1 MRCVICGKEV
11 GLGHKVVVKGGEN
24 VCFDCCKAAGKNPMT
39 WTKNLSTT
47 SDELRAMIDQNK
59 NASADASNQASVSNG
74 SAPQNNMAGKKT
86 GALSTVG
93 AVIRWIIGALL
104 ILGGVVS
111 FKTSAIGA
119 IMYILAGLFMMP
131 ISNKI
136 ISGFSKKRFP
146 GWICVILACVFV
158 FAGAMSMPA
167 SDAPSE
173 SEFTAD
179 ISAEEPQTSSSKN
192 DNASVDDE
200 AIVQGELS
208 DSTQAEIVDDGI
220 IEKLKSFGFTDEEAA
235 EARELFIMCGVT
247 NIDACEPTDS
257 NATIDG
263 LASFRAVWDA
273 DRTFWFTVDHREV
286 FYMSLNGTDV
296 YDKDQGGFLINVND
310 VHVPESTVTAEV
322 FSDLQNRAEAELD
335 KYFIYTPYYD
345 AWGMAREDDN
355 YMIQCQADAKNR
367 LGTKRWVTCIVWF
380 EADGDDFRIT
390 GVSIDG
396 QQMEIQ

>member
-1 MRCVICGKEV
+1 MKCVICGKEV
-11 GLGHKVVVKGGEN
+11 GLGHKVMIKGGEN
-24 VCFDCCKAAGKNPMT
+24 VCFDCCKAAGKNPLT

-47 SDELRAMIDQNK
+47 SDELRSMIAQNK
-59 NASADASNQASVSNG
+59 NASADMSNQASFSNG
-74 SAPQNNMAGKKT
+74 SAPQNNGTDNKPR
-86 GALSTVG
+86 ALATVG
-93 AVIRWIIGALL
+93 AIIRWIIGMLL
-104 ILGGVVS
+104 VLGGVVS
-111 FKTSAIGA
+111 FKTSAVGA
-119 IMYILAGLFMMP
+119 IMYIFAGLFMMP
-131 ISNKI
+131 LSNKI

-158 FAGAMSMPA
+158 FAGAMSMPTSYA
-167 SDAPSE
+167 TSGSE
-173 SEFTAD
+173 S
-179 ISAEEPQTSSSKN
+179 SAETSTEEPRTSSSETG
-192 DNASVDDE
+192 NASADDE
-200 AIVQGELS
+200 AIVQGEIS
-208 DSTQAEIVDDGI
+208 ESTQAEIVDDGI
-220 IEKLKSFGFTDEEAA
+220 IEKLKTFGFTDEKAA

-247 NIDACEPTDS
+247 NIDACEPTDP
-257 NATIDG
+257 NATIDS
-263 LASFRAVWDA
+263 LASFRAVWDD

-345 AWGMAREDDN
+345 AWGVAREDDN

-367 LGTKRWVTCIVWF
+367 LGTKRWVTCRVWF
-380 EADGDDFRIT
+380 EDDGDDFKFT

-396 QQMEIQ
+396 QQMIVQ